1 MQTSSVEQKSI
12 RKAPDVAAFAKAMDP
27 SYLAKAVG

>member
-1 MQTSSVEQKSI
+1 VEQKSI
-12 RKAPDVAAFAKAMDP
+12 RKAPDVDAFAKAINT